1 MDDFDL
7 TLTPLSLSQYI
18 GKINTQDGD
27 LDDVTEDKM
36 QKPKYV
42 LELTEDERQ
51 ERLAQQRNECKWH
64 RFVEGHLILKM
75 GLVDKRKV

>member
-1 MDDFDL
+1 MSGNSQNNFQNNQFKYEIFHSLIQQVDDFDL

-36 QKPKYV
+36 
-42 LELTEDERQ
+42 
-51 ERLAQQRNECKWH
+51 
-64 RFVEGHLILKM
+64 
-75 GLVDKRKV
+75 